1 MTDAIAN
8 GLFYAAFL
16 GPMPVAL
23 YGLFKGRRQLYR
35 GAYAVC
41 WLLNYFASA
50 LQHDGLGQVVDALF
64 FALWAYQW
72 WNGGGGD
79 STRRRLKKWA
89 RKFTPVRRTA
99 PQLT

>member
-23 YGLFKGRRQLYR
+23 WALFRGRQQLYR
-35 GAYAVC
+35 GAYAVY
-41 WLLNYFASA
+41 WLLLYFASA
-50 LQHDGLGQVVDALF
+50 LQHDALAQVIDAAF
-64 FALWAYQW
+64 FAVWAYQW
-72 WNGGGGD
+72 WKGGGGNG
-79 STRRRLKKWA
+79 TKRRLKKLA